1 MPDEEQSEEQ
11 SAHGSASTSQS
22 SSGAQAT
29 HGSSRSA
36 SPLDELE
43 NVDDPLAEV
52 ADWVRENQ
60 TIAMLGAFAIGTFIG
75 ALLRD

>member
-1 MPDEEQSEEQ
+1 M
-11 SAHGSASTSQS
+11 
-22 SSGAQAT
+22 
-29 HGSSRSA
+29 
-36 SPLDELE
+36 
-43 NVDDPLAEV
+43 DDPLAEV